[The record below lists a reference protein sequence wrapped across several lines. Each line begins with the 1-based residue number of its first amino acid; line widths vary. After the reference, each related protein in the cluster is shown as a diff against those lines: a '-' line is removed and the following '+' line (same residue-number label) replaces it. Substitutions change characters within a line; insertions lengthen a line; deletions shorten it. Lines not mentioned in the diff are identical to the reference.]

1 MKAAN
6 APWQAEFGR
15 CGVLSDQEVQAPRE
29 IERRLG
35 EEPGID
41 SAVRQRG
48 AAAGEKPP

>member
-6 APWQAEFGR
+6 APWQGEFGR
-15 CGVLSDQEVQAPRE
+15 CGVLGDQEVHAPRE

-35 EEPGID
+35 GEPGID